1 MTLYR
6 KNLAVRKSENHT
18 YVACLTF
25 PLQPLDDLNIFCDHA
40 TFLPQDDNQNFLSP
54 WHSACMIQ
62 PGPQVACCDPPRWPS
77 WPPTGHAAGATPSP
91 PSSASSPGRLSI
103 LNRLLQYIFEST
115 AQDNLTVLSP
125 RVAPAKRARCSF
137 SNREFSSLKMVKTI
151 FFFGFCSWLS
161 PDGRMMEWWANVTD
175 FSFTTG
181 QLIGWRSEACS
192 FIG

>member
-6 KNLAVRKSENHT
+6 KNLAVRKSQNHT

-77 WPPTGHAAGATPSP
+77 SPPALHAAGATPSP
-91 PSSASSPGRLSI
+91 PSSANSPGRSLSL
-103 LNRLLQYIFEST
+103 LNQLLRDKTISPCYRHGLPRLRGRSALFPIES
-115 AQDNLTVLSP
+115 SP
-125 RVAPAKRARCSF
+125 PWRQRVR
-137 SNREFSSLKMVKTI
+137 TI
-151 FFFGFCSWLS
+151 FFWVFVHGFRLMAGWWKLHGFYIWL
-161 PDGRMMEWWANVTD
+161 GLGVW
-175 FSFTTG
+175 
-181 QLIGWRSEACS
+181 
-192 FIG
+192 